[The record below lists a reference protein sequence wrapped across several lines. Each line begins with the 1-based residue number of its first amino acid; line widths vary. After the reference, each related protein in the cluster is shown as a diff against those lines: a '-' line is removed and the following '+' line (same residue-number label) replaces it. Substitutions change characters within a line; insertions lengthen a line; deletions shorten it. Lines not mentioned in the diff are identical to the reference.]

1 MPILGAEME
10 SGRLVEWRVQPGDH
24 VKRGDIVA
32 VVDTD
37 KAAIEV
43 EIWQDG
49 VIEELLVQPDERVA
63 VGTPIARLRGTEDA
77 EAVTPA
83 IAAAV
88 RAPAPA
94 PPAALPRPEAPAPRP
109 GPLRVSPAA
118 RRLAE
123 ERGLDLAGVRGSG
136 LAGAV
141 TRDDVE
147 RALAG
152 APSARA
158 PETPAAERSAA
169 MRRAIAA
176 AMTRSKRE
184 IPHYYLERVIVMDRA
199 LEWLEQENARLAIA
213 ERLLPIVLQLKAVAL
228 AAAEVPEMNGH
239 WRDGA
244 FHGSSAVHAGV
255 AIALRPSGL
264 VAPAIHDVERKGLAE
279 LMREFTDL
287 VQRARAGRLRSS
299 ELGDPTLTVNGLGDR
314 GADIVHGIIYPPQVA
329 LIGFGRLHEAACAE
343 PGRVVSRRV
352 CRASLAADHR
362 VSDGHRGGVFL
373 DALERRLQAPER
385 L

>member
-1 MPILGAEME
+1 
-10 SGRLVEWRVQPGDH
+10 
-24 VKRGDIVA
+24 
-32 VVDTD
+32 
-37 KAAIEV
+37 
-43 EIWQDG
+43 
-49 VIEELLVQPDERVA
+49 
-63 VGTPIARLRGTEDA
+63 
-77 EAVTPA
+77 
-83 IAAAV
+83 
-88 RAPAPA
+88 
-94 PPAALPRPEAPAPRP
+94 
-109 GPLRVSPAA
+109 
-118 RRLAE
+118 
-123 ERGLDLAGVRGSG
+123 
-136 LAGAV
+136 
-141 TRDDVE
+141 
-147 RALAG
+147 
-152 APSARA
+152 
-158 PETPAAERSAA
+158 
-169 MRRAIAA
+169 
-176 AMTRSKRE
+176 
-184 IPHYYLERVIVMDRA
+184 VIVMDRA